1 MSTTPEN
8 TPESVLPEGT
18 PEAELPQASPE
29 AILPEATPE
38 AILPDSVPD
47 ASVPTEIPQPPA
59 AAAPADIPPPPGR
72 GPAKA
77 PSKVLQI
84 AKALIVPI
92 LIAVA
97 FFVWRGMGVDSA
109 DVGDCV
115 NIKLGADNAVE
126 SVDEVKCDDANAGY
140 KVVGKVTNVN
150 KADFDGDTTG
160 TTCKD
165 YPTATSWLWDGSS
178 SNGYALCLIDN

>member
-18 PEAELPQASPE
+18 PEAEQPQASPE

-92 LIAVA
+92 LIAVG

-115 NIKLGADNAVE
+115 NIKLGAG
-126 SVDEVKCDDANAGY
+126 NAGY

>member
-18 PEAELPQASPE
+18 PEAVLPEASPE
-29 AILPEATPE
+29 AVLPQATPE

-47 ASVPTEIPQPPA
+47 ASLPTEIPPPPA

-84 AKALIVPI
+84 AKAVIVPLLIV
-92 LIAVA
+92 AA
-97 FFVWRGMGVDSA
+97 FFIWRGQGVGAA

-115 NIKLGADNAVE
+115 NIKLGSGNAVE
-126 SVDEVKCDDANAGY
+126 SVDTVKCDDANAGY
-140 KVVGKVTNVN
+140 KVVGKVTNIS
-150 KADFDGDTTG
+150 KSDFDGDTTG

-165 YPTATSWLWDGSS
+165 YPSATSWLWEGSD
-178 SNGYALCLIDN
+178 NGYALCLINN